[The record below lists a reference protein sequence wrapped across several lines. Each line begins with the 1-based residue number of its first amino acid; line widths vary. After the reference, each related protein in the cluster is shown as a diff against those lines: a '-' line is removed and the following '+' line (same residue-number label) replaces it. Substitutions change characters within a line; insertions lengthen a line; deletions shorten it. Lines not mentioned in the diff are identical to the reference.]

1 MSEIS
6 RLKVVSG
13 WMLLLLAAVSFVAGV
28 PALVAGGSWAGLGG
42 LAVLVP
48 AVVDGGIVFFSAA
61 TLAGKAE
68 GSGTALPWAGVATL
82 TGASVAVQTIH
93 VLAGHTITIQS
104 LAGAVIA
111 ALFPLTVLASTRS
124 WELLRY
130 GRAVDRIAD
139 RAAAKQAAKTL
150 ASPVARVPVRVA
162 TARPA
167 KVAGPAR
174 VKPRTV
180 AQREVAKIEARRLFA
195 AGISQREIARR
206 VGLSRP
212 TIANTLQDTA

>member
-48 AVVDGGIVFFSAA
+48 AVVDGGIIFFSAA
-61 TLAGKAE
+61 ALAGKAE
-68 GSGTALPWAGVATL
+68 GSGTVLPWTGVVAL
-82 TGASVAVQTIH
+82 TTTGVAVQTIN
-93 VLAGHTITIQS
+93 VLGGHPITIQS

-139 RAAAKQAAKTL
+139 RAAAKQTAKT
-150 ASPVARVPVRVA
+150 VARVPVRVT
-162 TARPA
+162 TAQPA
-167 KVAGPAR
+167 KVTGPAR

-212 TIANTLQDTA
+212 TVANTLQDTA